1 MEKLKGDTVA
11 DQEAT
16 KDSGEK
22 TKRRIVKNPETF
34 RERAVKA
41 TEQSGKPSRKSRV
54 LRVPTRAISV
64 TTSPVRKAGKRVG
77 RLAPFHFIGL
87 ILLPRYIR
95 NSWKELRMVT
105 WPTWSQARKLTYA
118 VIVFAAVFSVII
130 ATVDYGLDKLFRQ
143 VLLK

>member
-1 MEKLKGDTVA
+1 VA
-11 DQEAT
+11 DKESD
-16 KDSGEK
+16 KDLGEK

-34 RERAVKA
+34 RERAIKA

-54 LRVPTRAISV
+54 LRGPGKAISV
-64 TTSPVRKAGKRVG
+64 TTNPVRKAGRRIG
-77 RLAPFHFIGL
+77 RFTPFHILGL

-95 NSWKELRMVT
+95 NSWKELRMVS
-105 WPTWSQARKLTYA
+105 WPTWGQARRLTFA